1 MKIRKK
7 KYFYFRDIPELQEPA
22 SGDDHQRREIIV
34 F

>member
-7 KYFYFRDIPELQEPA
+7 VYFYFSDIPELQEPA
-22 SGDDHQRREIIV
+22 SGDDRQRGEIIV